1 MCLWLDIKE
10 GKYFREGVMNNVKKR
25 ERPEKS
31 ILLALVVRLLM
42 TLARVV
48 SVVK

>member
-1 MCLWLDIKE
+1 MSR
-10 GKYFREGVMNNVKKR
+10 REKD
-25 ERPEKS
+25 PKS